1 MMSNSSKN
9 VFVVLFL
16 TCVDIVMASAPE
28 IEPMKQLDDIRIG
41 QRVNVVCSLKEG
53 TPPISFSWLKDG
65 SPVPQRSDV
74 KILHTDDFQETL
86 QIVSVS
92 PDHVGN
98 YSCSAK
104 NSHGSDQSSVR
115 VIPKFAPM
123 WRSSDVKTVY
133 GVVGQSA
140 VIDCAVRGQP
150 SPTVSIFQGGSRTRS
165 GLIPGSSI

>member
-1 MMSNSSKN
+1 MN
-9 VFVVLFL
+9 VLVLLFL
-16 TCVDIVMASAPE
+16 TSVEVVLASAPE

-41 QRVNVVCSLKEG
+41 QRVNVICSLKEG

-65 SPVPQRSDV
+65 LPVQQRSDV
-74 KILHTDDFQETL
+74 KIFHVDEFQETL

-115 VIPKFAPM
+115 VIPKFGPI
-123 WRSSDVKTVY
+123 WKSSDVKTVY
-133 GVVGQSA
+133 GVVGQTV
-140 VIDCAVRGQP
+140 VIDCAARGQP
-150 SPTVSIFQGGSRTRS
+150 SPTVSMFQGGS
-165 GLIPGSSI
+165 IA